1 MALTI
6 LCVGKARE
14 RFYADA
20 VQEYTKRMGT
30 LTPCAVVEVADEPEP
45 RPLSDAAV
53 ERTLRAEGERLLA
66 RLSPGAYAVAL
77 CVDARQ
83 PTSEELAEKIR
94 TLYLN
99 GRSDIVFL
107 IGGSLGLHESVLRRA
122 DERMGLSRLTL
133 PHQLARVVLAEQ
145 LYRAAKINAGQR
157 YHK

>member
-6 LCVGKARE
+6 LCVGKTRE
-14 RFYADA
+14 HYYADA
-20 VQEYTKRMGT
+20 VAEYVKR
-30 LTPCAVVEVADEPEP
+30 LSSLLPCAVVEVADEPEP
-45 RPLSDAAV
+45 RRLTEADV

-66 RLSPGAYAVAL
+66 RVPPGMYLTAL
-77 CVDARQ
+77 CVDAPQ
-83 PTSEELAEKIR
+83 PTSEELAERIR
-94 TLYLN
+94 TLQTA
-99 GRSDIVFL
+99 GRSDLGFV

-122 DERMGLSRLTL
+122 DARMGLSRMTL